1 MADLLSRLGGGASGE
16 EAPTRLPP
24 ERFDAARFRRAG
36 LVSGWHEA
44 QVGPAIAGRH
54 RGRLWAVA
62 EAGLDR
68 LDERTPKRRV
78 RARAFFGLLVAVEL
92 VGEWPTVLLL
102 RRRGAI
108 VRTLRRWSPPARDLD
123 PAGLAG
129 ALAGRYEAWGDGSET
144 ARALLAEGDGG
155 LLARIADAI
164 GEPAPF
170 ALTGTELL
178 VALPRLLPSLKVEVR
193 GNEAKVEEAV
203 GRLRG
208 QLGVALRLVEVTKG
222 GPGLVEGE

>member
-1 MADLLSRLGGGASGE
+1 MADLLSRLGGAPGE
-16 EAPTRLPP
+16 GPTRLPP
-24 ERFDAARFRRAG
+24 DRFDATRLRRAG

-44 QVGPAIAGRH
+44 QIGPAIAGRH
-54 RGRLWAVA
+54 RGRLYAVA

-78 RARAFFGLLVAVEL
+78 RGRAFFGLLVAVEL

-123 PAGLAG
+123 PVGLTGGLAE
-129 ALAGRYEAWGDGSET
+129 RFEAWGDGSEA
-144 ARALLAEGDGG
+144 ARALFAEGDGG
-155 LLARIADAI
+155 LLARVADAI

-193 GNEAKVEEAV
+193 GDEATVADAV

-208 QLGVALRLVEVTKG
+208 QLEVVWRLVQVTEG
-222 GPGLVEGE
+222 GPAAM

>member
-1 MADLLSRLGGGASGE
+1 MLVADLLSRLGGGASGE
-16 EAPTRLPP
+16 EALTRLPP
-24 ERFDAARFRRAG
+24 ERFDAARFRRIG

-44 QVGPAIAGRH
+44 QVGPAVAGRH
-54 RGRLWAVA
+54 RGRLWVVA

-78 RARAFFGLLVAVEL
+78 RGRAFFGLLVAVEL
-92 VGEWPTVLLL
+92 VGEWPAVLLL

-108 VRTLRRWSPPARDLD
+108 VRTLRHWSPPARDLD
-123 PAGLAG
+123 PVKLTGVLAE
-129 ALAGRYEAWGDGSET
+129 RFEAWGDGSGR

-155 LLARIADAI
+155 TLARIAEAI

-178 VALPRLLPSLKVEVR
+178 VALPRLLSSLRVEVR
-193 GNEAKVEEAV
+193 GDETRIEEAV
-203 GRLRG
+203 RRLRG
-208 QLGVALRLVEVTKG
+208 QLRVVERLMEET
-222 GPGLVEGE
+222 E

>member
-1 MADLLSRLGGGASGE
+1 VADLLSRLGGGASGE

-44 QVGPAIAGRH
+44 QVGSAVAGRH

-92 VGEWPTVLLL
+92 VGTGRRSCLL

-108 VRTLRRWSPPARDLD
+108 IRTLRRWSPPARDLD
-123 PAGLAG
+123 PVGLTGGLAD
-129 ALAGRYEAWGDGSET
+129 RYEAWGDGSEM
-144 ARALLAEGDGG
+144 ARALLAEGGRRDARQDRGG
-155 LLARIADAI
+155 DRGAGAVRAHGHGAAGGAAAAAAVAEGGGEGDEAR
-164 GEPAPF
+164 
-170 ALTGTELL
+170 
-178 VALPRLLPSLKVEVR
+178 VAEAVERLRRQLGV
-193 GNEAKVEEAV
+193 V
-203 GRLRG
+203 GRL
-208 QLGVALRLVEVTKG
+208 VEETK
-222 GPGLVEGE
+222 